1 MYQHI
6 FTTISNEPADCRR
19 VIERGAFAFAFINAR
34 TQLRPT
40 LTEFIDLI
48 EPNGEMI
55 GIYFSDAAETLN
67 KRPEKLSID
76 FLWLSVDVNINVN
89 VNYCHLNWLR
99 FEFGR
104 SM

>member
-1 MYQHI
+1 MSLL
-6 FTTISNEPADCRR
+6 TAAEW
-19 VIERGAFAFAFINAR
+19 IERGAFAFAFINAR

-55 GIYFSDAAETLN
+55 GIYFCDAAETLN

-104 SM
+104 TM